1 MVENI
6 IILSVVGALFV
17 FVAGSIIR
25 GIKTEIEYRRW
36 WREVKESALLS
47 VNDTKLSDLSVAWL
61 ITYHGLLGSTRF
73 GSYEL
78 GSA

>member
-17 FVAGSIIR
+17 FVIGSIIR

-36 WREVKESALLS
+36 WRKVKD
-47 VNDTKLSDLSVAWL
+47 DTRK
-61 ITYHGLLGSTRF
+61 H
-73 GSYEL
+73 
-78 GSA
+78 